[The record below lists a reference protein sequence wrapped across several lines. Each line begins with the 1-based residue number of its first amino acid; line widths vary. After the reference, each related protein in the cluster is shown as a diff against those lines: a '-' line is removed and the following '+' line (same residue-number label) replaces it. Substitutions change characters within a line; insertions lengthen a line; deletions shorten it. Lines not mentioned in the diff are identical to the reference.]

1 MGTGL
6 AGTTCVLPFLHR
18 LIESFPRRP
27 LPTPKLLR
35 TRAGIWLQ
43 GMEDQSTPGSCEEPE
58 RVDVGMVAWP
68 MARVEEYLGELLK
81 LPVEDRAYAAKVL
94 LDSLGD
100 APARAEGPRRG
111 DVREGG
117 SGPSESE
124 EELEELEELAADPE
138 GLRGAVR
145 AAVEAELE
153 PLRELTGLLRRL
165 ADGARTTAHVLQ
177 ARNV

>member
-6 AGTTCVLPFLHR
+6 AGTTCVLAFLHH

-43 GMEDQSTPGSCEEPE
+43 GVADQSTPGSGEGFE
-58 RVDVGMVAWP
+58 RARGVVPWP

-81 LPVEDRAYAAKVL
+81 LPVEDRAHAAKVL
-94 LDSLGD
+94 LDSLGEAPEGTRQGD
-100 APARAEGPRRG
+100 AC
-111 DVREGG
+111 EGG
-117 SGPSESE
+117 SE
-124 EELEELEELAADPE
+124 EELEELAADKE
-138 GLRGAVR
+138 GLRATVR

-153 PLRELTGLLRRL
+153 PLHELTGMLRRI
-165 ADGARTTAHVLQ
+165 AEGARATGHALQ
-177 ARNV
+177 ARGA